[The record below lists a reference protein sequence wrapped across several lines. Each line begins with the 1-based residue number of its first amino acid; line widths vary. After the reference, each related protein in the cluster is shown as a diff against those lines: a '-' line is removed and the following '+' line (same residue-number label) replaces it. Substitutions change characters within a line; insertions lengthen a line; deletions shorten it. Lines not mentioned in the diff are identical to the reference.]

1 MFYNKPE
8 LKCNLKFLTSFLKDK
23 PKKEKE
29 KYRHEK
35 SKDNIEF
42 KALYVPLEE
51 HKSMLKMPF
60 LSNYSLFYSIIPFFL
75 FLSRTKQRTKKTN
88 LKPTKKKALTTSKK
102 PRGSKALWL
111 NFLLLHFK
119 RFKRK
124 NFVIFYTKKQRKG
137 KRERKKER
145 EKGICFFWYER
156 AKRNT

>member
-1 MFYNKPE
+1 
-8 LKCNLKFLTSFLKDK
+8 
-23 PKKEKE
+23 
-29 KYRHEK
+29 
-35 SKDNIEF
+35 
-42 KALYVPLEE
+42 
-51 HKSMLKMPF
+51 MLKMPF

-124 NFVIFYTKKQRKG
+124 KFVIFYTKKQRKG

-145 EKGICFFWYER
+145 EKEYAFFGMKGQRGTRKSRFKGRLLLGY
-156 AKRNT
+156 KFGKLS